1 MLSANTYEGWNVS
14 LATNHSILVMTRADH
29 NPDQVIFKW
38 NVTIA
43 RERDKC
49 TKFLVTG
56 KSCRQDFV
64 NFLGADKR
72 LASIR
77 FWLWSDPKN
86 EEFLPRDQCTSAEV
100 CAPRVLINLSKI
112 ARYATAT
119 NWARKNKSDL
129 HAAVG
134 SNNVPSGQQKTENLV
149 RRSFLRKIGRLTHF
163 YIITLLIDI
172 NVKNLS
178 V

>member
-1 MLSANTYEGWNVS
+1 MLSANSYEGWNVS

-29 NPDQVIFKW
+29 NPDQGIFKW

-49 TKFLVTG
+49 TKFLITG
-56 KSCRQDFV
+56 KSCRQHFV
-64 NFLGADKR
+64 NFLAADKR

-86 EEFLPRDQCTSAEV
+86 KEFLPRDQCTSAEV

-129 HAAVG
+129 HATVG
-134 SNNVPSGQQKTENLV
+134 SSNAPSGQQKMENLV
-149 RRSFLRKIGRLTHF
+149 RRSFLRKIGRFNGEFFRTFLG
-163 YIITLLIDI
+163 
-172 NVKNLS
+172 LS
-178 V
+178 TPTK